1 MKGSEEV
8 DRIKADVA
16 SSKRALEKLQSDYL
30 SHQLKILELDGVKQQ
45 ISGGRR
51 HSKLNT
57 HNWVAHASQYFGDR
71 TNELIVEIGKQMV
84 IADGSLTLSL
94 VKITTLGS

>member
-1 MKGSEEV
+1 MFCQYSLSIFVSICQYDEAAAVKNKMKGSEEV

-57 HNWVAHASQYFGDR
+57 HN
-71 TNELIVEIGKQMV
+71 
-84 IADGSLTLSL
+84 
-94 VKITTLGS
+94 